1 MNVWPKSTPS
11 WINPTETKPPE
22 PRLAPSESK
31 AAPFITPARTTR
43 PLPSTSLAAASGSAP
58 KEEDPTE
65 VKEEQDSGDPQCLA
79 EALEQMLSREES
91 DEVMFLGLHYYW
103 YFQVSIWCN

>member
-1 MNVWPKSTPS
+1 
-11 WINPTETKPPE
+11 
-22 PRLAPSESK
+22 
-31 AAPFITPARTTR
+31 
-43 PLPSTSLAAASGSAP
+43 LAAASGSAP
-58 KEEDPTE
+58 
-65 VKEEQDSGDPQCLA
+65 KEEQDSGDPQCLA

>member
-1 MNVWPKSTPS
+1 LNVWPKSTPS
-11 WINPTETKPPE
+11 WINLTEAKPPE
-22 PRLAPSESK
+22 PSLAPSEAK
-31 AAPFITPARTTR
+31 AAPFISP
-43 PLPSTSLAAASGSAP
+43 AAASGSQSAP
-58 KEEDPTE
+58 KEEDQTE
-65 VKEEQDSGDPQCLA
+65 VEQDSGDPQCLA